1 MGQQARVTSV
11 EAIQLFRG
19 SLIQFGDETRD
30 AVEMLILEVRRAI
43 DWLEHDRSHYW
54 PEQARKASDAVVTAR
69 NDLERC
75 ELAVRAEDRKSCM
88 VEKKAL
94 QRAKERLKLCERKVE
109 LVKHWKRTLHH
120 EVREFQGQMF
130 KMTDFLDTDLPRALT
145 ALQRITAALDRYTQL
160 DARLDTATD
169 LSSEAATQIEKDKSS
184 QDSAANEGK

>member
-19 SLIQFGDETRD
+19 SLIEFGDETRD

-43 DWLEHDRSHYW
+43 EWLEHDRSRYW
-54 PEQARKASDAVVTAR
+54 PAQVRKASDAVVTAR

-75 ELAVRAEDRKSCM
+75 ELAVRAEDRKSCL

-94 QRAKERLKLCERKVE
+94 RRAKERLKLCERKVE

-130 KMTDFLDTDLPRALT
+130 KMTDFLDTDLPRALAT
-145 ALQRITAALDRYTQL
+145 LERITAALDRYTQQ

-169 LSSEAATQIEKDKSS
+169 LTSEATQQIEHDKGS
-184 QDSAANEGK
+184 QKQTTDEG